1 MLFDCW
7 SIAVIAIPS
16 TADDDSVKH
25 VEDDLTSSEASVPST
40 TRSGG
45 RGGGDVPTIL
55 YVDRLDRVNATD

>member
-16 TADDDSVKH
+16 TADDDSVEH

-45 RGGGDVPTIL
+45 RGEEGDVPTMLIG
-55 YVDRLDRVNATD
+55 